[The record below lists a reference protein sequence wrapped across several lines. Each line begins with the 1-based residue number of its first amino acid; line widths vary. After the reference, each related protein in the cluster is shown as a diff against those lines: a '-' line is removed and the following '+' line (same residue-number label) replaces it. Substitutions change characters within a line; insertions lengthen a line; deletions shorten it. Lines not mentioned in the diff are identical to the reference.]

1 MSLGADMLPML
12 TEIGMKCLEG
22 GLNRLRPFF
31 PEDAEYVNPNQA
43 EVVDLVADH
52 RVTTLMG
59 VGKRAGTV
67 KVTDLK
73 KSVIR

>member
-31 PEDAEYVNPNQA
+31 PKDAEYVNPNQA
-43 EVVDLVADH
+43 EVVNLVAITESQ
-52 RVTTLMG
+52 RSWASENE
-59 VGKRAGTV
+59 RAP
-67 KVTDLK
+67 
-73 KSVIR
+73 